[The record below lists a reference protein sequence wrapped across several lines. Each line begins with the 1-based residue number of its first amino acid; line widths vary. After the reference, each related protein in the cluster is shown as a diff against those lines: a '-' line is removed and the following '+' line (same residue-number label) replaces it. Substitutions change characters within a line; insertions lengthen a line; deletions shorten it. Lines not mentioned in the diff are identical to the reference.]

1 MNTDSNK
8 GKISPQLKYL
18 LLLLLLLLL
27 GSGIG
32 NILFMLNRNILHTER
47 DKALLHSDSL
57 LSEKLL
63 IEKYLNEAKRAL
75 NDCKTD
81 IDDLN
86 ANISKLNND
95 ITEKQTVIEKITKD
109 NNSVT
114 SLRKQIKEAKRLREE
129 CEKHVNDMLK
139 EQGNLEGKIAAL
151 NKTIAG
157 IKKDNEDLKKKL
169 ELAKDLKAYEVTV
182 INYKITKN
190 KQRPT
195 IRARKANRISTS
207 FILAENVVAEAGSKN
222 IYLVV
227 YDPKKKILAKTDE
240 KFINAKTNS
249 EQTYSCLKT
258 IDFKNEEQKIVINYD
273 TENKL
278 IKGTYKIEIYTDA
291 GLIGKKEF
299 ELR

>member
-1 MNTDSNK
+1 MSTHND
-8 GKISPQLKYL
+8 KIKLSPQLKYL

-27 GSGIG
+27 GSGVG
-32 NILFMLNRNILHTER
+32 NIFFILNRNSLHTER
-47 DKALLHSDSL
+47 NKAMLHSDSL

-63 IEKYLNEAKRAL
+63 VEKYLNEAKGAL
-75 NDCKTD
+75 IDCKTN

-86 ANISKLNND
+86 ANISKLSNE
-95 ITEKQTVIEKITKD
+95 IIEKRTVIEKITKD

-129 CEKHVNDMLK
+129 CEKQVNDFLK
-139 EQGNLEGKIAAL
+139 EQGSLESKIAAL
-151 NKTIAG
+151 NKTLAG

-207 FILAENVVAEAGSKN
+207 FILAENLVAEAGSKN

-240 KFINAKTNS
+240 KFINAKTKS

-258 IDFKNEEQKIVINYD
+258 IDFKNEEQNIAINYD

-278 IKGTYKIEIYTDA
+278 IKGTYKIEIYTDG